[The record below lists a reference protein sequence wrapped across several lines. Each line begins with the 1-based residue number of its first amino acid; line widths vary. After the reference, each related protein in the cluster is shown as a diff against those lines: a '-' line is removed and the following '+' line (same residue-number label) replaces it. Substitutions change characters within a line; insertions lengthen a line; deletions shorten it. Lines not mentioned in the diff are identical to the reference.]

1 MRSRS
6 VGPCFFIELTELCG
20 PLGLFFHFFCV
31 SLSVCATREIPN
43 EDRHYGGP
51 FLFDQRPPS
60 LTIFGPFR
68 SRNATLISQ
77 TTGRVS
83 VSLISDVIG
92 RFVFSPVLRHVHRE
106 TVGFCYLTAS
116 RNGRSKSRTSLQT
129 SCRSNHQSGEPTTK
143 LRRARPRGRV
153 GCCGKKKSPSFMFCL
168 MEAVEDAAVRSAA
181 VSCSDCIGSLK
192 KVSVCFCFFLLS
204 QIKFEVGISSVIF
217 KRNASLFF
225 RTRQGSQDRLSLSM
239 WKTKFCFAFSF
250 LSARTRWMPRL
261 FFFFCWCVLNLTG
274 LMRDVGM
281 RRRGT
286 RAISRDWPHRLVDLR
301 PSLIA
306 FGTNRC
312 LLFFIFFA
320 ILPIFFC
327 DSVRAN
333 LMDPVFFP
341 N

>member
-1 MRSRS
+1 MVRQIFFFFYCAVSLSWTVFFYRVNRAVRPTRS
-6 VGPCFFIELTELCG
+6 FFS
-20 PLGLFFHFFCV
+20 FFFCV

-217 KRNASLFF
+217 KRNASLFLGLAKARRIDSHF
-225 RTRQGSQDRLSLSM
+225 QCGKRNSALHFLFYQLAHGGCRGSS
-239 WKTKFCFAFSF
+239 FFS
-250 LSARTRWMPRL
+250 
-261 FFFFCWCVLNLTG
+261 
-274 LMRDVGM
+274 VG
-281 RRRGT
+281 
-286 RAISRDWPHRLVDLR
+286 VY
-301 PSLIA
+301 
-306 FGTNRC
+306 
-312 LLFFIFFA
+312 
-320 ILPIFFC
+320 
-327 DSVRAN
+327 
-333 LMDPVFFP
+333 
-341 N
+341 